1 MKYGI
6 KMTAKKENDDMIKIL
21 LDISY
26 IKGSHDM
33 KSILATRKI
42 FSETWAKNSFQKIAE
57 TEKVTQD
64 NYLYRLKS
72 KVIVI
77 NQRYHY

>member
-33 KSILATRKI
+33 KSILANLLCFLHFCTRGGGGG
-42 FSETWAKNSFQKIAE
+42 
-57 TEKVTQD
+57 
-64 NYLYRLKS
+64 
-72 KVIVI
+72 
-77 NQRYHY
+77 